1 MLILS
6 MLCIGGAHVHL
17 AMFIERF
24 VIKRAYLA
32 EEELM
37 ELNALCQ
44 ILPGPTSTQ
53 TITAIG
59 FKVGGPNLAYL
70 TLLIWCLPAVIILT
84 FTGLFISYIDRK
96 ELSMD
101 FTRFIEPIAVGMI
114 GYAAYVI
121 NTKVVKTQLGVIL
134 MIASAVTAF
143 YLRSPYLPPVLV
155 ILGGLASTFNFTKLP
170 REEKKEF
177 KISWSNFL
185 LWAGVFILAA
195 SLGAYTRYLPI
206 RLFEN
211 FYRNGSLIF
220 GGGQV
225 LIPLMYN
232 EFVHFKQ
239 YLFHEE
245 FLFGYAI
252 AQMVPGPVFAFCSY
266 IGVLSMRDYGI
277 GGQILGGFLASAGI
291 FLPGTF
297 LIFFVIRFWHHLK
310 KYRFVKASLEGITAT
325 SSGLVIAAA
334 LSMFE
339 PIDPNLPNMII
350 LLVTFTLM
358 MSQKV
363 PPAFIILAGLLAG
376 VVF

>member
-1 MLILS
+1 
-6 MLCIGGAHVHL
+6 
-17 AMFIERF
+17 
-24 VIKRAYLA
+24 
-32 EEELM
+32 M
-37 ELNALCQ
+37 ELNALCS

-59 FKVGGPNLAYL
+59 FKIGGPNLAYL
-70 TLLIWCLPAVIILT
+70 TLLVWCLPAVTFLT
-84 FTGLFISYIDRK
+84 ITGLIITYINRK
-96 ELSMD
+96 SLSME
-101 FTRFIEPIAVGMI
+101 FTRFIEPIAVGLI
-114 GYAAYVI
+114 GYAAYMI
-121 NTKVVKTQLGVIL
+121 NTKVVKTQLGVVL

-143 YLRSPYLPPVLV
+143 YLRSPFLPPVLIV
-155 ILGGLASTFNFTKLP
+155 CGGLATTFNFTKLP
-170 REEKKEF
+170 RESKKEL
-177 KISWSNFL
+177 KISWGNFF
-185 LWAGVFILAA
+185 LWIAVFVAA
-195 SLGAYTRYLPI
+195 AALGAYTRYLPI

-232 EFVHFKQ
+232 EFVQFKH

-277 GGQILGGFLASAGI
+277 GGQLLGGFLASAGI

-297 LIFFVIRFWHHLK
+297 LIFFVIRFWHQLK

-350 LLVTFTLM
+350 LLGTFTLM
-358 MSQKV
+358 MTQKV
-363 PPAFIILAGLLAG
+363 PPPLIILAGLLAG
-376 VVF
+376 IIF

>member
-1 MLILS
+1 MKKIRYLIFLKDVLILS

-24 VIKRAYLA
+24 VIKRAYLT

-96 ELSMD
+96 ELSMG

-121 NTKVVKTQLGVIL
+121 NTKVVKTQLGVVL

-195 SLGAYTRYLPI
+195 SLGAYTR
-206 RLFEN
+206 
-211 FYRNGSLIF
+211 
-220 GGGQV
+220 
-225 LIPLMYN
+225 
-232 EFVHFKQ
+232 
-239 YLFHEE
+239 
-245 FLFGYAI
+245 
-252 AQMVPGPVFAFCSY
+252 
-266 IGVLSMRDYGI
+266 
-277 GGQILGGFLASAGI
+277 
-291 FLPGTF
+291 
-297 LIFFVIRFWHHLK
+297 
-310 KYRFVKASLEGITAT
+310 
-325 SSGLVIAAA
+325 
-334 LSMFE
+334 
-339 PIDPNLPNMII
+339 
-350 LLVTFTLM
+350 
-358 MSQKV
+358 
-363 PPAFIILAGLLAG
+363 
-376 VVF
+376 